1 MTKIRTALVGSYV
14 QPEWLIDREALRN
27 RLPARIITGDM
38 WRVAPDLLHEA
49 MDDAVLSILKD
60 QENAGIDIVT
70 DGEIRRESYS
80 APLANAPDG
89 IDREKVE
96 TLIGRAGKPNKV
108 PLISGPL
115 KRVSPVHVEDVK

>member
-49 MDDAVLSILKD
+49 MDDAVLRKMP
-60 QENAGIDIVT
+60 V
-70 DGEIRRESYS
+70 
-80 APLANAPDG
+80 
-89 IDREKVE
+89 
-96 TLIGRAGKPNKV
+96 
-108 PLISGPL
+108 LISSPMVKYVVKAIL
-115 KRVSPVHVEDVK
+115 HLLPMPRTVSIGKKWKL